1 LKGNIMS
8 PRLDRGRL
16 WRLGA
21 AAGAIAA
28 IVNVVILAIGRATG
42 VPFVVPSFTGAPTT
56 VVPPVVVFTVAM
68 WFVLGLLLT
77 TFVAARQPRR
87 LAAIQIVA
95 AVVTVVSL
103 IQPLTA
109 DTDTATRLVLAI
121 MHPVTGAAFILA
133 LRRLQAGIATT
144 EDDVSEPTTAT

>member
-1 LKGNIMS
+1 MS
-8 PRLDRGRL
+8 TRLDRGRL

-21 AAGAIAA
+21 AAAAIAA
-28 IVNVVILAIGRATG
+28 ILNVVILGIGRATG

-56 VVPPVVVFTVAM
+56 VAPPVVVFTVAF

-103 IQPLTA
+103 IQPLIA
-109 DTDTATRLVLAI
+109 DTDTATRLALAV
-121 MHPVTGAAFILA
+121 MHPITGAAFILA
-133 LRRLQAGIATT
+133 LRRLQAETATT
-144 EDDVSEPTTAT
+144 EDDVIESTTTSS

>member
-8 PRLDRGRL
+8 SRLDRGRL

-21 AAGAIAA
+21 AAAAIAA
-28 IVNVVILAIGRATG
+28 ILNVVILAIGRAAG
-42 VPFVVPSFTGAPTT
+42 VPFVVPSFTGVPATVAP
-56 VVPPVVVFTVAM
+56 PAVVFTVAL

-103 IQPLTA
+103 VQPLIA
-109 DTDTATRLVLAI
+109 DADTATRIGLAI

-133 LRRLQAGIATT
+133 LRRLQAETATS
-144 EDDVSEPTTAT
+144 ENDVSEPTTAT